1 MQRCCCERSIQTKRL
16 TIRIGRYPPEAD
28 GGTNITWAG
37 FDCVPASVGFVE
49 AGGLK
54 FEVEQ

>member
-1 MQRCCCERSIQTKRL
+1 MTVDHQDR
-16 TIRIGRYPPEAD
+16 GYPPEAD

-37 FDCVPASVGFVE
+37 FDCDPTPVGFVE